1 MAANSETVYIKADRN
16 VEVTK
21 AEVTLGDVVT
31 MECANPSVVPKL
43 NTIKLLKFHHTDK
56 KHQNRTTVSILR
68 VIECIHEQFPNM
80 DVQSMGEAD
89 FIVTYEEQQ
98 TAGGAVH
105 LMKVVGVVIIS
116 FIGAAFSIMAFNND
130 VGTTKMFSQIYE
142 LVTGKTNSGFTILEL
157 TYWIGR
163 FSGLQNDMK
172 YASNERILL
181 EVEILRLCSTWA
193 DTDLTALAARLAGL
207 ERKVAEGVTVTVTEQ
222 VSDGAVKKEKPKAK
236 RKPPALP
243 EDKENLQKEWPLLR
257 NEIGDPILK
266 SKLSRVEIGFKE
278 DDNVYLVCEYGALA
292 DMVQKYLP
300 QITEKLEKATGKTF
314 QLQTLEKAAYDQWRE
329 ANYGAEEEAASDE
342 NDPEWASIMSGY
354 FPEADME
361 P

>member
-1 MAANSETVYIKADRN
+1 MPDNARILDLSAENAAR
-16 VEVTK
+16 
-21 AEVTLGDVVT
+21 L
-31 MECANPSVVPKL
+31 
-43 NTIKLLKFHHTDK
+43 
-56 KHQNRTTVSILR
+56 
-68 VIECIHEQFPNM
+68 
-80 DVQSMGEAD
+80 
-89 FIVTYEEQQ
+89 QQ
-98 TAGGAVH
+98 QAKGLSPA
-105 LMKVVGVVIIS
+105 
-116 FIGAAFSIMAFNND
+116 
-130 VGTTKMFSQIYE
+130 
-142 LVTGKTNSGFTILEL
+142 EL

-222 VSDGAVKKEKPKAK
+222 VSDGAVKKEKPKAI

-300 QITEKLEKATGKTF
+300 QITEELEKATGKTF

-354 FPEADME
+354 FPEADLE

>member
-1 MAANSETVYIKADRN
+1 MTEEGLTATEDALRYVAQLADGSLRDSLSILDQCLAFYSG
-16 VEVTK
+16 E
-21 AEVTLGDVVT
+21 EVTLEKVQDVV
-31 MECANPSVVPKL
+31 
-43 NTIKLLKFHHTDK
+43 
-56 KHQNRTTVSILR
+56 
-68 VIECIHEQFPNM
+68 
-80 DVQSMGEAD
+80 
-89 FIVTYEEQQ
+89 
-98 TAGGAVH
+98 GAVDKTVFFDMTEA
-105 LMKVVGVVIIS
+105 LKQKD
-116 FIGAAFSIMAFNND
+116 AAKAM
-130 VGTTKMFSQIYE
+130 E
-142 LVTGKTNSGFTILEL
+142 LVEEMLLAGRDVKQFVTELLVHLRNLLVTSTVPDNARILDLSAENAARLQQQAKGLSPAEL

-300 QITEKLEKATGKTF
+300 QITEELEKATGKTF